1 MTLIRWQP
9 YRNPM
14 WQMMNRL
21 LDDYSNTADEPVA
34 WSPRI
39 EVVENENSFE
49 VSAELPGL
57 ERDDV
62 KVEVQSNILTLSGEK
77 RTSQEKKDRNVC
89 ICERAYGSFS
99 RSFQLPALVDSTG
112 IKASVKNGV
121 LSVVLPKAEE
131 AKPRHIEI
139 KAD

>member
-14 WQMMNRL
+14 WQMMNRF
-21 LDDYSNTADEPVA
+21 LDDFSNAADEPVA
-34 WSPRI
+34 WNPRI

-77 RTSQEKKDRNVC
+77 RTAQEKKDRNVC

-99 RSFQLPALVDSTG
+99 RSFQLPVLVDSTG
-112 IKASVKNGV
+112 IKANVKNGV